1 MKKKKAIEGI
11 KTNKSTSNYML
22 VDRAFL
28 RDEYLSFKAKG
39 ILAFLFFKPELV
51 SISADEIVSYTTDD
65 IDSVNEG
72 INELEKAGYV
82 KCSGC
87 VGNTDVKNSQ
97 EVQW

>member
-1 MKKKKAIEGI
+1 MKNSKVIEGI
-11 KTNKSTSNYML
+11 KTTKSTSNYML

-39 ILAFLFFKPELV
+39 ILAFLFSKPELV
-51 SISADEIVSYTTDD
+51 SISADEIASCTTDD
-65 IDSVNEG
+65 IDSVKEG
-72 INELEKAGYV
+72 IDELEKAGYV
-82 KCSGC
+82 KRFGC